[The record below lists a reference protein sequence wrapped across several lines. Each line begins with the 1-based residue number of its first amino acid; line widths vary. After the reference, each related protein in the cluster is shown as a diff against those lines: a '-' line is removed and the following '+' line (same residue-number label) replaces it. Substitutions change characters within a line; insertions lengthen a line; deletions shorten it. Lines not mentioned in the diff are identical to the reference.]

1 MNQFNHIYTV
11 IEKLLNNNEISNYKI
26 KKDTGISYGG
36 ISEIKNEANEKNKKR
51 TSQRCWVP
59 IENWNVYIVTHI

>member
-26 KKDTGISYGG
+26 KKILAFLWG
-36 ISEIKNEANEKNKKR
+36 ISELRNGKRKVKNLTLETAEKLYNYQVELEQSDEK
-51 TSQRCWVP
+51 
-59 IENWNVYIVTHI
+59 

>member
-11 IEKLLNNNEISNYKI
+11 IEKLLNNNEIFNYKI
-26 KKDTGISYGG
+26 KKDTGISYGD

-51 TSQRCWVP
+51 TSRRCWVP

>member
-1 MNQFNHIYTV
+1 MNQFDHIYTV

-26 KKDTGISYGG
+26 KKDTGISYGS

-51 TSQRCWVP
+51 TSRRC
-59 IENWNVYIVTHI
+59 

>member
-1 MNQFNHIYTV
+1 MNQFNYIYTV

-36 ISEIKNEANEKNKKR
+36 ISELRNGKRKVKNLTLETAEKLYNYQVELEQSDEK
-51 TSQRCWVP
+51 
-59 IENWNVYIVTHI
+59 

>member
-26 KKDTGISYGG
+26 KKDTGISYGC
-36 ISEIKNEANEKNKKR
+36 ISELRNGKRKVKNLTLETAEKLYNYQVELEQSDEK
-51 TSQRCWVP
+51 
-59 IENWNVYIVTHI
+59 